1 MSKQEDFIAKIGP
14 LIQAEAAKRGYKI
27 ASAIIAQACLES
39 AYGGSGLA
47 KYHNYFGLKCGSA
60 WKGKS
65 VNMATKE
72 EYTPGV
78 LTSIKDNFRAYDSMA
93 DGVKGYFD
101 FISTARYANLK
112 TAVTAEMYLA
122 LIKSDGYAT
131 STKYVQNN
139 MAVVNKYNLTRFDG
153 AAPEIK
159 PTNYFVEITATS
171 LYLRS
176 SYCQES
182 LPLLPKGLPRGMILK
197 ITHECNGW
205 GKVGNIDGWICLQY
219 TKKI

>member
-1 MSKQEDFIAKIGP
+1 MTPQEQFIAKIGP
-14 LIQAEAAKRGYKI
+14 LIQAEAAKRGYKV
-27 ASAIIAQACLES
+27 ASAIIAQAVLES
-39 AYGGSGLA
+39 RYGESGLA
-47 KYHNYFGLKCGSA
+47 KYHNYFGLKCGSS

-65 VNMATKE
+65 VNMTTKE

-78 LTSIKDNFRAYDSMA
+78 LTSIKDNFRAYDSMEE
-93 DGVKGYFD
+93 GVKGYFD

-131 STKYVQNN
+131 SSSYVKNN

-159 PTNYFVEITATS
+159 VTNYFVEITATS

-182 LPLLPKGLPRGMILK
+182 APLLPKGLPKGMILK

-205 GKVGNIDGWICLQY
+205 GKVGNTEGWICLQY

>member
-14 LIQAEAAKRGYKI
+14 LIQAEATKRGYKV
-27 ASAIIAQACLES
+27 ASPIIAQAVLES
-39 AYGGSGLA
+39 RYGESGLA
-47 KYHNYFGLKCGSA
+47 NYNNFFGLKCGSS

-65 VNMATKE
+65 VNMQTKE
-72 EYTPGV
+72 EYTPGT
-78 LTSIKDNFRAYDSMA
+78 LTTINDNFRAYDSMEE
-93 DGVKGYFD
+93 GVKGYFD
-101 FISTARYANLK
+101 FISTPRYANLK
-112 TAVTAEMYLA
+112 TAPTAESYLQT
-122 LIKSDGYAT
+122 IKNDGYAT
-131 STKYVQNN
+131 SSSYVQNN

-159 PTNYFVEITATS
+159 PANYFVEITATS